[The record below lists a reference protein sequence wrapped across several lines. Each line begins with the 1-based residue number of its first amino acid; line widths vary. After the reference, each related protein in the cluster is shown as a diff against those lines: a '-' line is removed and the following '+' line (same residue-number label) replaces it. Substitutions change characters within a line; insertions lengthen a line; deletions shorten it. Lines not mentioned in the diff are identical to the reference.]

1 MRVAERDRPQISISA
16 AQRIYYR
23 KFSNTLRWT
32 IDPRWQVLLANTKT
46 RDVLSENNTEASRND
61 TTILCKMKTIPSL
74 ASFDKTVDSFLLVYG
89 LTGTAKN
96 HDREEAKK
104 KRAAGL
110 RGHPSRRMVILIERV
125 IILIVGFPLDKLR
138 L

>member
-1 MRVAERDRPQISISA
+1 M
-16 AQRIYYR
+16 
-23 KFSNTLRWT
+23 
-32 IDPRWQVLLANTKT
+32 
-46 RDVLSENNTEASRND
+46 
-61 TTILCKMKTIPSL
+61 LCKMKTIPSF
-74 ASFDKTVDSFLLVYG
+74 ASFDKPVDSFLLVYG
-89 LTGTAKN
+89 LTGIAKN

>member
-1 MRVAERDRPQISISA
+1 M
-16 AQRIYYR
+16 
-23 KFSNTLRWT
+23 
-32 IDPRWQVLLANTKT
+32 
-46 RDVLSENNTEASRND
+46 
-61 TTILCKMKTIPSL
+61 
-74 ASFDKTVDSFLLVYG
+74 DSFLLVYG
-89 LTGTAKN
+89 LTGIAKN

-104 KRAAGL
+104 KGAAGL